1 MLSCA
6 KARATGS
13 QACTRRSGLR
23 AMTCPSVTADV
34 GNMLHR
40 ARPRWAIAK
49 FCADILANRVGGGS
63 PGCRGGGGG
72 CVSGCVGHCG
82 LGAGYVARY
91 AACRV
96 TCMCPSTC
104 PCSATAPRGRAR
116 LRDRVPVCTGRPNL
130 ERTQCT
136 TLHIAAAWCETGPTR
151 NRRLSTT
158 PEIRVPPTRPARR
171 APRRA
176 LASVVHRGPWWIQMG
191 RDDGVLDLGQ
201 LYIHTS

>member
-34 GNMLHR
+34 GNLLHR

-91 AACRV
+91 AAVVFRV
-96 TCMCPSTC
+96 SRYVYVSVDVAVRDC
-104 PCSATAPRGRAR
+104 AT
-116 LRDRVPVCTGRPNL
+116 VCTGRPNL

-136 TLHIAAAWCETGPTR
+136 TLHIAAAWCDAHRGPTAR
-151 NRRLSTT
+151 GGPS
-158 PEIRVPPTRPARR
+158 PARSGS
-171 APRRA
+171 RRRFTEA
-176 LASVVHRGPWWIQMG
+176 PWWIQMG
-191 RDDGVLDLGQ
+191 RDDGVLDLGK

>member
-1 MLSCA
+1 MHRWRTGHRSRAQGGLSGGREMLSCA

-96 TCMCPSTC
+96 TCMCPSTW
-104 PCSATAPRGRAR
+104 PCATARPCAGVHRSSEPRTDTMHHTPHSGCVV
-116 LRDRVPVCTGRPNL
+116 RDRPDANSRAARSLPVSPRPMVDPNGS
-130 ERTQCT
+130 R
-136 TLHIAAAWCETGPTR
+136 
-151 NRRLSTT
+151 
-158 PEIRVPPTRPARR
+158 
-171 APRRA
+171 
-176 LASVVHRGPWWIQMG
+176 
-191 RDDGVLDLGQ
+191 
-201 LYIHTS
+201 

>member
-63 PGCRGGGGG
+63 PVCRGGGGG

-151 NRRLSTT
+151 TRDVRGA
-158 PEIRVPPTRPARR
+158 RVPRPR
-171 APRRA
+171 
-176 LASVVHRGPWWIQMG
+176 ASVSDRGPWWIQMG

>member
-13 QACTRRSGLR
+13 QTCTRRSGLR

-34 GNMLHR
+34 GNLLHR

-49 FCADILANRVGGGS
+49 FCADIVASRVGGGS

-91 AACRV
+91 AAVVFRV
-96 TCMCPSTC
+96 SRYVYVSVDVSVQCDRSPW
-104 PCSATAPRGRAR
+104 PCATARPCAGVHRSSEPRTDTMHHTPHSGCVV
-116 LRDRVPVCTGRPNL
+116 RDRPDANTELPN
-130 ERTQCT
+130 
-136 TLHIAAAWCETGPTR
+136 
-151 NRRLSTT
+151 S
-158 PEIRVPPTRPARR
+158 R
-171 APRRA
+171 AV
-176 LASVVHRGPWWIQMG
+176 ASRFHRGPWWIQMG
-191 RDDGVLDLGQ
+191 RDDGVLDLGK

>member
-34 GNMLHR
+34 GNLLHR

-91 AACRV
+91 AAVVSACRV
-96 TCMCPSTC
+96 TCTVSVDVSVHT
-104 PCSATAPRGRAR
+104 ATAPRGRAR

-136 TLHIAAAWCETGPTR
+136 TLHIRHSRHSAGLPGPCA
-151 NRRLSTT
+151 
-158 PEIRVPPTRPARR
+158 PPARR
-171 APRRA
+171 SAPAGVRA
-176 LASVVHRGPWWIQMG
+176 RG
-191 RDDGVLDLGQ
+191 RDPARPRDVTPNG
-201 LYIHTS
+201 SR

>member
-34 GNMLHR
+34 GNLLHR

-82 LGAGYVARY
+82 LGAGYAARY
-91 AACRV
+91 AAVVFRV
-96 TCMCPSTC
+96 SRYVYVSVDVSVHT
-104 PCSATAPRGRAR
+104 ATAPRGRAR

-136 TLHIAAAWCETGPTR
+136 TLHIRHSSHSAGPGSR
-151 NRRLSTT
+151 GCGPAPGVRARD
-158 PEIRVPPTRPARR
+158 RPAR
-171 APRRA
+171 PRDVTPNGSR
-176 LASVVHRGPWWIQMG
+176 
-191 RDDGVLDLGQ
+191 
-201 LYIHTS
+201 

>member
-13 QACTRRSGLR
+13 QTCTRRSGLR

-91 AACRV
+91 AAVVSACRV
-96 TCMCPSTC
+96 TCTVSVDVSVHT
-104 PCSATAPRGRAR
+104 ATAPRGRAR

-136 TLHIAAAWCETGPTR
+136 TLHIRHSRHRAPGSRGPAAAG
-151 NRRLSTT
+151 RRR
-158 PEIRVPPTRPARR
+158 PRACARDPAR
-171 APRRA
+171 PRDVTPNGSR
-176 LASVVHRGPWWIQMG
+176 
-191 RDDGVLDLGQ
+191 
-201 LYIHTS
+201 

>member
-1 MLSCA
+1 MHRWRTGHRSRAQGGLSGGREMLSCA

-23 AMTCPSVTADV
+23 VMTCPSVTADV

-91 AACRV
+91 AAVVSACRV
-96 TCMCPSTC
+96 TCTVSVDVSVHT
-104 PCSATAPRGRAR
+104 ATAPRGRAR

-136 TLHIAAAWCETGPTR
+136 TLHIRHSRHSAAALPRALRGGCGRACAGE
-151 NRRLSTT
+151 
-158 PEIRVPPTRPARR
+158 TRPDHA
-171 APRRA
+171 
-176 LASVVHRGPWWIQMG
+176 M
-191 RDDGVLDLGQ
+191 
-201 LYIHTS
+201 

>member
-1 MLSCA
+1 MHRWRTGHRSRAQGGLSGGREMLSCA

-13 QACTRRSGLR
+13 QTCTRRSGLR

-91 AACRV
+91 AAVVFRV
-96 TCMCPSTC
+96 SRYVYVSVDVAVRDC
-104 PCSATAPRGRAR
+104 AT
-116 LRDRVPVCTGRPNL
+116 VCTGRPNL

-136 TLHIAAAWCETGPTR
+136 TLHIRHSRHSAGLPVGAAARAARRRRARARPGPT
-151 NRRLSTT
+151 
-158 PEIRVPPTRPARR
+158 TRCNTNIGSR
-171 APRRA
+171 
-176 LASVVHRGPWWIQMG
+176 
-191 RDDGVLDLGQ
+191 
-201 LYIHTS
+201 

>member
-91 AACRV
+91 AAVVSARVALRVCVRRRVRAVRPLPVAVRDCATVCRCAPV
-96 TCMCPSTC
+96 VRTSNGHNAPHSTYDI
-104 PCSATAPRGRAR
+104 AVIAPGSRGG
-116 LRDRVPVCTGRPNL
+116 L
-130 ERTQCT
+130 
-136 TLHIAAAWCETGPTR
+136 
-151 NRRLSTT
+151 
-158 PEIRVPPTRPARR
+158 RPAPA
-171 APRRA
+171 APAGGVPR
-176 LASVVHRGPWWIQMG
+176 LGWTINRG
-191 RDDGVLDLGQ
+191 VFK
-201 LYIHTS
+201 TAT

>member
-1 MLSCA
+1 MHRWRTGHRSRAQGGLSGGREMLSCA

-96 TCMCPSTC
+96 TCMCPSTW
-104 PCSATAPRGRAR
+104 PCATARPCASVHRSSEPRTDTMHHTPHSGCVVRDRPDANSRRPRG
-116 LRDRVPVCTGRPNL
+116 PRP
-130 ERTQCT
+130 
-136 TLHIAAAWCETGPTR
+136 P
-151 NRRLSTT
+151 
-158 PEIRVPPTRPARR
+158 PARVGFR
-171 APRRA
+171 PRPMVDPNGSR
-176 LASVVHRGPWWIQMG
+176 
-191 RDDGVLDLGQ
+191 
-201 LYIHTS
+201 